1 MQRRN
6 SPPFITEVKA
16 CGEQRENRRRRGRH
30 GFGTQQSTG
39 GGQTIYRPGWRLGK
53 EEEEDKDEEENLDF
67 SSHHTGIPPWSMLM
81 QQSTRAGVAINKQST
96 RLGMDEEEK
105 KKFAFFFSSFEAAFI
120 AAGMEVK
127 MAVSGD
133 M

>member
-1 MQRRN
+1 MVLEHNNQPVGAN
-6 SPPFITEVKA
+6 NLPSGLA
-16 CGEQRENRRRRGRH
+16 LGQ
-30 GFGTQQSTG
+30 G
-39 GGQTIYRPGWRLGK
+39 GGQGGRQGGG
-53 EEEEDKDEEENLDF
+53 ELDF
-67 SSHHTGIPPWSMLM
+67 SSHHTGLPPWSMLM